1 MKQLLLPFVL
11 GSFFSQLH
19 AQQYRAAIGFKSD
32 ISTLNLPSAELSFK
46 GFFAGPNAIE
56 VNLGGS
62 QRYFWT
68 QAMYIRNQEMKRDL
82 NWYWGAGVD
91 LGYWVKG
98 NSGSAEI
105 ARTSGF
111 WTGLDGTIGLEYTFQ
126 VVPIN
131 LALDTGPSLRVVPDV
146 KFGWMAGFAMR
157 YAFR

>member
-1 MKQLLLPFVL
+1 MKQLLLLLAL
-11 GSFFSQLH
+11 GSFFTQLH

-32 ISTLNLPSAELSFK
+32 ISTLNVPSAELSFK

-56 VNLGGS
+56 VNFGGS
-62 QRYFWT
+62 QHYFWAQT
-68 QAMYIRNQEMKRDL
+68 MYIRNQEMRRAL

-91 LGYWVKG
+91 VGYWTKG
-98 NSGSAEI
+98 NSGRADI

-111 WTGLDGTIGLEYTFQ
+111 WTGLNGTVGLEYTFQ

-131 LALDTGPSLRVVPDV
+131 LALDTGPSLRLVPDV